1 MKDPEETILKNF
13 KSKIEALK
21 LPYPYNQMIKEVKFQ
36 IDKEWSIDEN
46 KILTFPFDFD
56 QSEQNE
62 KDFRTGILHEL
73 THLLLGHPFY
83 TPKHPLAKY
92 FYEIACE
99 IEVAC
104 FLKER
109 FKIPYPTWL
118 SSIIKNG
125 WPSKGRLIKVQGK
138 DAFELTYELLENEEL
153 KPCFSKDLIDNQKFL
168 RKTVFQKFQEFQKI

>member
-1 MKDPEETILKNF
+1 MQDLEEVILRNF
-13 KSKIEALK
+13 ESKIKNLK

-36 IDKEWSIDEN
+36 IGTEWSIDEN

-56 QSEQNE
+56 QSEEGE

-83 TPKHPLAKY
+83 TPKHPLARY

-109 FKIPYPTWL
+109 FKIPYPIWL

-125 WPSKGRLIKVQGK
+125 WPSAGKLIKVQGK
-138 DAFELTYELLENEEL
+138 DAFELTYELLEDRKL
-153 KPCFSKDLIDNQKFL
+153 KPCFNKELIDNQKFL
-168 RKTVFQKFQEFQKI
+168 RKTVFQKSKNSWKI